1 MGNFRQTRLP
11 KRWQKKVN
19 ASVETFGTLKKCKQQ
34 TLKQCGPK
42 WIEVNRPLITC
53 DICAKENTHQ
63 WGKCCLGLKW
73 CFDCDL
79 YMLGLCPICEKDE
92 LNAAVHCDICAGPGN
107 TMTVRR
113 CCADAATGCT
123 MDVCQQ
129 CSRQLMPYDKSYHF
143 CSVKHYFQFRAWITN
158 QPFIF

>member
-19 ASVETFGTLKKCKQQ
+19 ASVETFSPHFVPTYKQQ

-42 WIEVNRPLITC
+42 WREVNRPLITC
-53 DICAKENTHQ
+53 DICAKDNTHQ
-63 WGKCCLGLKW
+63 WGKCCEGMKW
-73 CFDCDL
+73 CFDCGL
-79 YMLGLCPICEKDE
+79 YMLGLCPICEKGE
-92 LNAAVHCDICAGPGN
+92 LNAAVHCDICAGLGN
-107 TMTVRR
+107 IMTVRP
-113 CCADAATGCT
+113 CNAPGCT

-129 CSRQLMPYDKSYHF
+129 CSRQLQPYDKSYHF

-158 QPFIF
+158 Q